1 MSEDFKEIKD
11 ELEIRL
17 DVFKKGFD
25 VIRLSYLRALR
36 ISSQLEYIFGDEI
49 DIQKM
54 DFKDLKRLSHL
65 LNKKGDKIMDA
76 IYCFSID
83 EFDIYEDVLNAQYIV
98 AKNELLMD
106 VFESEDEAQD
116 YIWRL
121 LGE

>member
-1 MSEDFKEIKD
+1 
-11 ELEIRL
+11 
-17 DVFKKGFD
+17 
-25 VIRLSYLRALR
+25 
-36 ISSQLEYIFGDEI
+36 
-49 DIQKM
+49 
-54 DFKDLKRLSHL
+54 
-65 LNKKGDKIMDA
+65 MDA